1 MRVIGVIDLAGG
13 RAVHARLGRRADYRP
28 VSVSRLVPPTA
39 EGDAVLLAHAYQRA
53 GVDEIYLA
61 DLDAIAGAEPSIAV
75 VRAIATLDVPLW
87 VDAGISDADAADAVL
102 DAGASGVI
110 VGSET
115 LPTWAALDAIVV
127 AAGGRRTRFG
137 IDLRGGTPLG
147 VVGTDPGA
155 MAARAGAAGVSG
167 CVLLELARVGGSGG
181 PDLAMVRAV
190 RAAAP
195 NVGLLVG
202 GGVRDRRDLDSLG
215 ELGCVGAL
223 VATALHDG
231 SLILDSNP

>member
-1 MRVIGVIDLAGG
+1 MIGVIDLAGG
-13 RAVHARLGRRADYRP
+13 RAVHARLGRRADYQP
-28 VSVSRLVPPTA
+28 VGVTRLVPPAA
-39 EGDAVLLAHAYQRA
+39 EGDAVQLGHGYRRA

-61 DLDAIAGAEPSIAV
+61 DLDAIAGAEPSTV
-75 VRAIATLDVPLW
+75 VMRALSTLGIPLW
-87 VDAGISDADAADAVL
+87 VDAGIGDADAAHAVL

-115 LPTWAALDAIVV
+115 LPTWAALDAIVA
-127 AAGGRRTRFG
+127 AAGGARTRFG
-137 IDLRGGTPLG
+137 IDLRNGTPLG

-155 MAARAGAAGVSG
+155 MAARAGAAGVSA

-195 NVGLLVG
+195 GIDLLVG

-215 ELGCVGAL
+215 DLGCTGVL
-223 VATALHDG
+223 VATALHQG
-231 SLILDSNP
+231 SLILDPMA